1 MNLRSARRT
10 GPAAAALV
18 GAAALLGACAAPG
31 QTMLGLQANTAVIS
45 GRPAITTQQATAVAE
60 RALGQAQRAD
70 ALRTEDAA
78 RTAFTGLALKTAPPR
93 YVVEKVLQPGKASSG
108 GALQPTIDPSR
119 IVVTAGRAFPRTV
132 VAVWKPEGGTTQQ
145 VAVLDSPDVRSP
157 FQVSSRVDLLPG
169 VGLPKTAPNTRGA
182 SILRSDVQGLAG
194 TPTAAV
200 ADLAKLLE
208 TGKAQKTPI
217 ATSTVVTDV
226 RKKAAAQA
234 QSVKA
239 VAVFQQRH
247 VPEKDGMRVFRTADG
262 GAIVVAAIDRF
273 DRFTV
278 RKGAGVINPPPAY
291 RALGGGMKKITRVAT
306 VQTVQMVVLHIPAQ
320 GKGEVQ
326 LLGFTEDPVAVT
338 GK

>member
-1 MNLRSARRT
+1 MNLLSARRT
-10 GPAAAALV
+10 GPALAGLV
-18 GAAALLGACAAPG
+18 GAAALLSACAPA
-31 QTMLGLQANTAVIS
+31 QTVLGLQANTAVIS
-45 GRPAITTQQATAVAE
+45 GRPAITTEQATAVAE

-93 YVVEKVLQPGKASSG
+93 YVVEKVLQPGTASSG

-132 VAVWKPEGGTTQQ
+132 VAVWKPAGATVQQ
-145 VAVLDSPDVRSP
+145 IAVLDSPDVRSP

-169 VGLPKTAPNTRGA
+169 IGLPKTAPNTRGA
-182 SILRSDVQGLAG
+182 SVLAPDVAGLAG
-194 TPTAAV
+194 TPTAVV

-217 ATSTVVTDV
+217 ATSSVVTAV
-226 RKKAAAQA
+226 RTKAAAQA
-234 QSVKA
+234 KSVKA

-262 GAIVVAAIDRF
+262 GAIVIAAIDRY

-291 RALGGGMKKITRVAT
+291 RALGGGMKKITRAAT
-306 VQTVQMVVLHIPAQ
+306 VKTVQMVVLHVPAQ

-326 LLGFTEDPVAVT
+326 LLGFTEDPVAVV
-338 GK
+338 GR